1 MPTPEEDAEINR
13 GIAADPDNPEW
24 TSEDMARARPFPEL
38 VAQKRMGRPPKENP
52 KEQVSVRYDA
62 DILAAFRATGEGWQT
77 RMNDALRTTWPNI
90 RSRKHMDSDAERL
103 ARVQRVID
111 GHREEIERLRNRPT
125 WLSVIGVIA
134 IIVVGGGLVELVR
147 HLI

>member
-1 MPTPEEDAEINR
+1 MPNTIKTHLGRTIIMPTPEEDAEINR

-77 RMNDALRTTWPNI
+77 RMNDALRTYLIEHP
-90 RSRKHMDSDAERL
+90 L
-103 ARVQRVID
+103 
-111 GHREEIERLRNRPT
+111 EEAH
-125 WLSVIGVIA
+125 GQ
-134 IIVVGGGLVELVR
+134 
-147 HLI
+147 